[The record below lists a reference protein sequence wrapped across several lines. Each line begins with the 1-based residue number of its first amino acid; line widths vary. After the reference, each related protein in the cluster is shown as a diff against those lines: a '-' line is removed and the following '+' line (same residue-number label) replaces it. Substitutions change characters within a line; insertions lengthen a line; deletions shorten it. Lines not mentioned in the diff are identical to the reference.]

1 MAAETYSLIA
11 AIFSAVATGFAAV
24 ASWRAP
30 ITAAR
35 LAERLRRDMQQSEE
49 RRRQKIQVFT
59 TLMQERSAIWTEAA
73 VRALNAIDVVFN
85 DARPVRE
92 AWAALLHTLSP
103 QQNAPL
109 HAQQDRLRDLLSSMA
124 TDLGLANEIRID
136 DLNRV
141 YLPTPLAQERFMR
154 DIERQQALA
163 RIQQAQGQPAANVAP
178 PQGGSVWPPPP

>member
-73 VRALNAIDVVFN
+73 VRALNGIDVVFN

-92 AWAALLHTLSP
+92 AWAALLHTRRRSERA
-103 QQNAPL
+103 APC
-109 HAQQDRLRDLLSSMA
+109 A
-124 TDLGLANEIRID
+124 TGSA
-136 DLNRV
+136 
-141 YLPTPLAQERFMR
+141 ARFVVEHGEGSR
-154 DIERQQALA
+154 SRQ
-163 RIQQAQGQPAANVAP
+163 
-178 PQGGSVWPPPP
+178 

>member
-109 HAQQDRLRDLLSSMA
+109 RHAFGAVSFFLALVGLLTCRRRS
-124 TDLGLANEIRID
+124 R
-136 DLNRV
+136 R
-141 YLPTPLAQERFMR
+141 
-154 DIERQQALA
+154 
-163 RIQQAQGQPAANVAP
+163 NV
-178 PQGGSVWPPPP
+178 S